1 MAVRRFR
8 KRPGKKAASR
18 ETAFF
23 RASTGTVRARCYFFL
38 FAVRVR
44 MAGRTSPAMPNTS
57 RASQSAGC
65 AVSPVFG
72 TSCTVNLAET
82 SILSVMGKT
91 YEEYPLD
98 LSELHTA

>member
-1 MAVRRFR
+1 
-8 KRPGKKAASR
+8 
-18 ETAFF
+18 
-23 RASTGTVRARCYFFL
+23 
-38 FAVRVR
+38 
-44 MAGRTSPAMPNTS
+44 MPNTS

-91 YEEYPLD
+91 YPIQDVDDPNQAGEGILPEE
-98 LSELHTA
+98 SEDPQVEEQKNLNSGLQYMAAARICRA